1 MTDRPGLFQELKRRK
16 VVRAAVVYAATAF
29 VVLQVA
35 DIILPGLGVP
45 AWGMSLVV
53 VLTLLG
59 LPDDWSDHP
68 AVQAAL
74 DRPGLNELFE
84 IRRRNL
90 AAWREQGGS

>member
-1 MTDRPGLFQELKRRK
+1 MTDRAGLFQELKRRK
-16 VVRAAVVYAATAF
+16 VVRVAVVYAATAF
-29 VVLQVA
+29 VVLQAA

-59 LPDDWSDHP
+59 FPIAGVLAW
-68 AVQAAL
+68 AL
-74 DRPGLNELFE
+74 EVLNELFE